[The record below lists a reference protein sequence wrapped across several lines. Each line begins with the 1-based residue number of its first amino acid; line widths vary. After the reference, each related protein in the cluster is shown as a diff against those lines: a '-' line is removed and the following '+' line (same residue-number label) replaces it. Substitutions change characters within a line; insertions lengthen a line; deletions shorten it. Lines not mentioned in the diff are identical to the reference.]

1 MRTSELYRETVDMR
15 IGECLIALGRPV
27 ESTEAFAR
35 SFERAPHSLVATLG
49 IANLYASHG
58 EPRGA
63 LPFIARH
70 LAHPLGLASH
80 HASSLRARGVQLP
93 PRSHPSGGG
102 GGCAGGGGGGG
113 GGEGGEGGGGG
124 EGDGRGSSG
133 GGYDDA
139 MAVAALIDDRADVR
153 LAVIAGIAL
162 AASGAHDDAVR

>member
-1 MRTSELYRETVDMR
+1 MR

-113 GGEGGEGGGGG
+113 GEGEGS
-124 EGDGRGSSG
+124 GSSG

-139 MAVAALIDDRADVR
+139 MAVAALIDDRVDVR

>member
-1 MRTSELYRETVDMR
+1 MR

-113 GGEGGEGGGGG
+113 G
-124 EGDGRGSSG
+124 EGDGSGSSG

-139 MAVAALIDDRADVR
+139 MAVAALIDDRVDVR

>member
-1 MRTSELYRETVDMR
+1 LRTSELYRETVDMR

-93 PRSHPSGGG
+93 PRSHPSGGS

-113 GGEGGEGGGGG
+113 G
-124 EGDGRGSSG
+124 EGDGSGSSG

-139 MAVAALIDDRADVR
+139 MAVAALIDDRVDVR

>member
-1 MRTSELYRETVDMR
+1 MR

-49 IANLYASHG
+49 IAYLYASHG

-113 GGEGGEGGGGG
+113 GGG
-124 EGDGRGSSG
+124 EGDGSGSSG

-139 MAVAALIDDRADVR
+139 MAVAALIDDRVDVR

>member
-93 PRSHPSGGG
+93 PRSHPSGGSG
-102 GGCAGGGGGGG
+102 GE

>member
-1 MRTSELYRETVDMR
+1 LRTSELYRETVDMR

-113 GGEGGEGGGGG
+113 G
-124 EGDGRGSSG
+124 EGDGSGSSG

-139 MAVAALIDDRADVR
+139 MAVAALIDDRVDVR

>member
-1 MRTSELYRETVDMR
+1 MR

-93 PRSHPSGGG
+93 PRSHPSGGSG
-102 GGCAGGGGGGG
+102 GE

>member
-1 MRTSELYRETVDMR
+1 MTKDDRRLRTSELYRETVDMR

-93 PRSHPSGGG
+93 PRSHPSGGS

-113 GGEGGEGGGGG
+113 G
-124 EGDGRGSSG
+124 EGDGSGSSG

-139 MAVAALIDDRADVR
+139 MAVAALIDDRVDVR

>member
-113 GGEGGEGGGGG
+113 G
-124 EGDGRGSSG
+124 EGDGSGSSG

-139 MAVAALIDDRADVR
+139 MAVAALIDDRVDVR